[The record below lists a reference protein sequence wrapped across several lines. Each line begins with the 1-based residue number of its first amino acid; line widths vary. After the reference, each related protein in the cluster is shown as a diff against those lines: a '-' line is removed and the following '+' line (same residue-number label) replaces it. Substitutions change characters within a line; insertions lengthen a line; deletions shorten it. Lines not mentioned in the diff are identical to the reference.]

1 MAQTQEKQD
10 RKKQFLAAV
19 QAVFSTPP
27 LNSKQPVN
35 NKQPGT
41 DHIIEHLLEHCHHQ
55 HYAAKSIIIQ
65 QGEMADELF
74 YIVKGS
80 VTVSLQVHKGSELV
94 LAYLNAGNF
103 FGEIGLFNQYG
114 RRSAVVRTRTACEIA
129 QINYEKLRSL
139 SSIYPELLPAI
150 ACQMAIRIRKTN
162 RKVGDIAFTD
172 VPGRTVRTLLDL
184 CKEPDAMTHPQGIQI
199 QITRQELGRIVG
211 CSREM
216 VGRTLKSLQEQH
228 LIFVKGKSIVIFG
241 NRS

>member
-1 MAQTQEKQD
+1 MANKQD
-10 RKKQFLAAV
+10 RKKEFLAAV
-19 QAVFSTPP
+19 RAALLIPP
-27 LNSKQPVN
+27 LNK
-35 NKQPGT
+35 KQPGA
-41 DHIIEHLLEHCHHQ
+41 DHIIEHLLEHCYHQ

-74 YIVKGS
+74 YIIKGS
-80 VTVSLQVHKGSELV
+80 VTVSLQVHKGSELI
-94 LAYLNAGNF
+94 LAYLNAGHF

-114 RRSAVVRTRTACEIA
+114 KRTAVVRTRTACEIA
-129 QINYEKLRSL
+129 QINYEKLISL
-139 SSIYPELLPAI
+139 SSLYPELLPAI
-150 ACQMAIRIRKTN
+150 ACQMAMRIRKTN

-172 VPGRTVRTLLDL
+172 VPGRIVRTLLDL

-199 QITRQELGRIVG
+199 HITRQELGRIVG

-241 NRS
+241 NRSPSNF

>member
-19 QAVFSTPP
+19 QAVFSTLP
-27 LNSKQPVN
+27 LNNKQPVN

-114 RRSAVVRTRTACEIA
+114 KRSAVVRTRTACAIA

-139 SSIYPELLPAI
+139 SSLYPELLPAI
-150 ACQMAIRIRKTN
+150 ACQMAMRIRKTN

-216 VGRTLKSLQEQH
+216 IGRTLKSLQEQH
-228 LIFVKGKSIVIFG
+228 LISIKGKSIVVFG